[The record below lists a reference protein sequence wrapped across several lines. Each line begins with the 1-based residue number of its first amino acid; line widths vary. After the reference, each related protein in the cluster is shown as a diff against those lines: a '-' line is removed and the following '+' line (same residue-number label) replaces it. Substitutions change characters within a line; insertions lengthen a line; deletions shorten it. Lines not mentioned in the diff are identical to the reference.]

1 MILKTLWA
9 SHMTKGAQIKKTDS
23 EYVTTWSEALLLEA
37 AEPFAKPHKD
47 QRTRI
52 TLSHTEVHFRKLR
65 L

>member
-9 SHMTKGAQIKKTDS
+9 SHMTKGAQIKKVVS
-23 EYVTTWSEALLLEA
+23 EYVTAWREALLSAA
-37 AEPFAKPHKD
+37 AEPFAKSHKD

-52 TLSHTEVHFRKLR
+52 ILSHTEFCFGRLR